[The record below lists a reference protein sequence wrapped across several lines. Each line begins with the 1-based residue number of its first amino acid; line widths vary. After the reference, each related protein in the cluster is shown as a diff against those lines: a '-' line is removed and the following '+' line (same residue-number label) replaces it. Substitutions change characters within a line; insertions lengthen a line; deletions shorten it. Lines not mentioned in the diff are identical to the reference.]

1 MKTLGH
7 LLLQDIKLSAGQ
19 EWSDEGEA
27 WRFVRLE
34 HGAAY
39 WLGVPKPR
47 CLVEGELLVI
57 PPGTVGVVRASQL
70 NEVLLHGFGFTPDLL
85 CGLLT
90 LAERRFFE
98 RGAPSRQSEVQFLPS
113 THPATQRF
121 AALAAATLG
130 RDSLGQRLEALGIV
144 VALFDQDLAQHQPP
158 DALGTSVAHRFEQLI
173 AQMPDT
179 ELIHQNPAQ
188 LAQLCHC
195 SPRHFNR
202 LFHKQFGVSVRTR
215 QTELRLLK
223 ARQLLAETDAKVIEV
238 ALDSGYRNLGLFNSL
253 FKRRFGMTP
262 TEWRQ
267 KATDNSKPAAAA
279 AAIVLLLGM
288 LAAWPLGTP
297 PGGHASQFSDNY
309 DNCVVQSTPDL
320 NTSSLP
326 FSGAEPDSLNRIKSV
341 TMVLNFKL

>member
-7 LLLQDIKLSAGQ
+7 LLLQDIKLSPGQ

-27 WRFVRLE
+27 WRFVRLD

-39 WLGVPKPR
+39 WLGAPKPR

-57 PPGTVGVVRASQL
+57 PPAIPGVVRASQL
-70 NEVLLHGFGFTPDLL
+70 NDVILHGFGFTPDLL

-98 RGAPSRQSEVQFLPS
+98 RGTPSRQSEVQFLPS

-121 AALAAATLG
+121 AALAAETSS
-130 RDSLGQRLEALGIV
+130 RESLGQRLEALGIV

-158 DALGTSVAHRFEQLI
+158 DPLGTSVAHRFEQLI

-223 ARQLLAETDAKVIEV
+223 ARQLLTETDAKVIEI

-262 TEWRQ
+262 TEWRL
-267 KATDNSKPAAAA
+267 KSSDAAKTAVSLGLA
-279 AAIVLLLGM
+279 LLLGV
-288 LAAWPLGTP
+288 LAAAPLRAQSSGT
-297 PGGHASQFSDNY
+297 ALQFSDTSAGH
-309 DNCVVQSTPDL
+309 VVKPTPDL

-326 FSGAEPDSLNRIKSV
+326 FWHPEHDILARLHLV
-341 TMVLNFKL
+341 TTVLNFKL